1 MGIRTHD
8 LLLNAALD
16 EIRGLRRDVQE
27 LANILRG
34 DSSTTRR
41 VPSERSLALPG
52 DALLTPDE
60 VAAVL
65 RTSRKSVYS
74 MIERGQIPGI
84 VRLGRKIL
92 IRRDRLTRW
101 LSDREGTR

>member
-1 MGIRTHD
+1 MVTRAQDMLWRVT
-8 LLLNAALD
+8 LD

-27 LANILRG
+27 LAAALRG
-34 DSSTTRR
+34 DNGAEEPAPR
-41 VPSERSLALPG
+41 ERPLSLPAE
-52 DALLTPDE
+52 ALLTPGE
-60 VAAVL
+60 VASVL

-92 IRRDRLTRW
+92 VRRDRLTRW
-101 LSDREGTR
+101 LSKNERPR